1 MDSYIYMFD
10 ETRSSMVYSCNIPYQ
25 KKYLTLLV
33 SHCHW
38 SWSTEKSFLFFAEV
52 HHGMKRKQVPFSSGN
67 RVLWQEGKRALQT
80 LPGHWEAPRA
90 QPRALGVVKGERT
103 LQGFPSDKTSA
114 CNFSSRAGM
123 TAREHGIITKTPL
136 TLNQPQSAPQSHWLL
151 TSGSHWPHV
160 ALWFDLFPGN
170 QDSSACPRS
179 WPQHYTVVRVDSTP
193 QDNWPHLLA
202 LVYNHAK
209 PSAITL
215 LQFILFDPQCHH
227 LPLPLWSCTSP
238 LFSLNTAFLPR
249 KVNNKE

>member
-1 MDSYIYMFD
+1 
-10 ETRSSMVYSCNIPYQ
+10 MVWRGSRFTSVQ
-25 KKYLTLLV
+25 V
-33 SHCHW
+33 
-38 SWSTEKSFLFFAEV
+38 TECF
-52 HHGMKRKQVPFSSGN
+52 GRKGSEHFRPCLGTERHQEHSPE
-67 RVLWQEGKRALQT
+67 LWGRLQ
-80 LPGHWEAPRA
+80 
-90 QPRALGVVKGERT
+90 GERS

-123 TAREHGIITKTPL
+123 TARQHGIITKTPL

-160 ALWFDLFPGN
+160 ALWFDLFPGK

-249 KVNNKE
+249 KMNNTKE